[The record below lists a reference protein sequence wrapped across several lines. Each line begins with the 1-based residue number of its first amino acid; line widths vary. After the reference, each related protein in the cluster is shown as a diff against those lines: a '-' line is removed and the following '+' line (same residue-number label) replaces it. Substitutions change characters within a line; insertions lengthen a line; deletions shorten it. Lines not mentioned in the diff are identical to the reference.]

1 MSWTA
6 LLVLAGGAYLFK
18 VTGLVIIGGRPLPPR
33 LQGALALIPAALLSA
48 LIVTNTLAIGR
59 HLVIDARLPGV
70 LAASVAAWRKLPFPA
85 VIAIGAGVTALIR
98 LMV

>member
-1 MSWTA
+1 VSWTA
-6 LLVLAGGAYLFK
+6 VLVLAAGAYLFK
-18 VTGLVIIGGRPLPPR
+18 VTGLVIVGGRPLPSR

-48 LIVTNTLAIGR
+48 LIVTNTLAVGR

-85 VIAIGAGVTALIR
+85 VIAIGAGVTALVR
-98 LMV
+98 LLT